1 MSFEEKGTWIVA
13 IAMTVVGAAYFV
25 IILGQVPTTPV
36 TEIDYIVPMI
46 VAIVL
51 GIGLSIVGYIAVAMA
66 SPEDADKSDERD
78 KQIGRRGD
86 SFGYNVLGVLALVP
100 LGLAMAEI
108 EQFWIANSLY
118 AAFLVTALIVS
129 AVKLVAYRRG
139 F

>member
-1 MSFEEKGTWIVA
+1 MSFEEKGTWVVA
-13 IAMTVVGAAYFV
+13 VAMTVVGIAYFV
-25 IILGQVPTTPV
+25 IVLGQVPTTAV

-46 VAIVL
+46 VAIVV
-51 GIGLSIVGYIAVAMA
+51 GIGLSIVGMIGIAMA
-66 SPEDADKSDERD
+66 SPEDGDKTDERD

-86 SFGYNVLGVLALVP
+86 SIGYSVLGVLALVP

-129 AVKLVAYRRG
+129 AIKLVAYRRG